1 MKNLIFLFLI
11 IFTSTGYA
19 NWITYYETPDLFEW
33 SYNSD
38 NLRQKDGLV
47 FVWSRMKILDDPIQV
62 GENKVAIFEKYE
74 EIDCV
79 EYSKITL
86 IEKHFT
92 DINST
97 TPVAEIDRTNIGK
110 SYLKSFSAYGKLS
123 NVVCANVDKYLR
135 ENYHYY
141 I

>member
-1 MKNLIFLFLI
+1 MKILIFLFLI
-11 IFTSTGYA
+11 ILTSKGFA
-19 NWITYYETPDLFEW
+19 NWIIYYETPELFEW

-38 NLRQKDGLV
+38 NLRQEDNLV

-62 GENKVAIFEKYE
+62 GKNKVAIFEKYE
-74 EIDCV
+74 KIDCV

-97 TPVAEIDRTNIGK
+97 TPVAEIDRTNVGK
-110 SYLKSFSAYGKLS
+110 SYFKSFSAYGKLA
-123 NVVCANVDKYLR
+123 NVICANGD
-135 ENYHYY
+135 
-141 I
+141 

>member
-1 MKNLIFLFLI
+1 MKNLIILFLI
-11 IFTSTGYA
+11 ISSPTGFA
-19 NWITYYETPDLFEW
+19 NWIIYYETPELFEW

-38 NLRQKDGLV
+38 NLGQEGNLV
-47 FVWSRMKILDDPIQV
+47 FVWSRMKILDEPIVV
-62 GENKVAIFEKYE
+62 GKYKVAIFEKYE

-97 TPVAEIDRTNIGK
+97 TPVAEIDRTNVGK
-110 SYLKSFSAYGKLS
+110 SYFKGFSAYGKL
-123 NVVCANVDKYLR
+123 ANVICAKDD
-135 ENYHYY
+135 
-141 I
+141 

>member
-1 MKNLIFLFLI
+1 MRTLIFFFLI
-11 IFTSTGYA
+11 IFTPTSFA
-19 NWITYYETPDLFEW
+19 NWITYHEIPELFEW

-38 NLRQKDGLV
+38 NLSQEDNLV

-62 GENKVAIFEKYE
+62 GKNKVAIFEKYE

-97 TPVAEIDRTNIGK
+97 TPVAEIDRTNVGK
-110 SYLKSFSAYGKLS
+110 SYFKGFSAYGKLA
-123 NVVCANVDKYLR
+123 NEVCPKGN
-135 ENYHYY
+135 
-141 I
+141 

>member
-11 IFTSTGYA
+11 IFTSKGFA
-19 NWITYYETPDLFEW
+19 NWIIYHETPELFEW

-38 NLRQKDGLV
+38 NLRQEDHLV

-62 GENKVAIFEKYE
+62 GKNKVAIFEKYVK
-74 EIDCV
+74 IDCV

-97 TPVAEIDRTNIGK
+97 TPVAEIDRTNVGK
-110 SYLKSFSAYGKLS
+110 SYFKGFSAYGKL
-123 NVVCANVDKYLR
+123 ANVICAKGD
-135 ENYHYY
+135 
-141 I
+141 

>member
-1 MKNLIFLFLI
+1 MKYLSIFIFF
-11 IFTSTGYA
+11 IFTPSSFA
-19 NWITYYETPDLFEW
+19 NWIIYYETPELFEW

-38 NLRQKDGLV
+38 NLRQEDNLV
-47 FVWSRMKILDDPIQV
+47 FVWSRMKILDEPIQV
-62 GENKVAIFEKYE
+62 GKNKVTIFEKYE

-97 TPVAEIDRTNIGK
+97 TPVAEIDRTNVGK
-110 SYLKSFSAYGKLS
+110 SYFKGFSAYGKLA
-123 NVVCANVDKYLR
+123 NIICAKDD
-135 ENYHYY
+135 
-141 I
+141 

>member
-11 IFTSTGYA
+11 IFTSKGFA
-19 NWITYYETPDLFEW
+19 NWITYYETPGSFEW

-38 NLRQKDGLV
+38 NLRQDDNLV

-62 GENKVAIFEKYE
+62 GKNKVAIFEKYE

-97 TPVAEIDRTNIGK
+97 TPVAEIDRTNVGK
-110 SYLKSFSAYGKLS
+110 SYFKSFSAYGKLA
-123 NVVCANVDKYLR
+123 NVICANGD
-135 ENYHYY
+135 
-141 I
+141 

>member
-1 MKNLIFLFLI
+1 MKILIFLLLI
-11 IFTSTGYA
+11 ILTTKAFA
-19 NWITYYETPDLFEW
+19 NWIIYYETPDLFEW

-38 NLRQKDGLV
+38 NLRQEDNLV
-47 FVWSRMKILDDPIQV
+47 FVWSRMKILDEPIQV
-62 GENKVAIFEKYE
+62 GKNKVAIFEKYE

-97 TPVAEIDRTNIGK
+97 TPVAEIDRTKVGK
-110 SYLKSFSAYGKLS
+110 SYFKSFSAYGKL
-123 NVVCANVDKYLR
+123 ANVICAIND
-135 ENYHYY
+135 
-141 I
+141 

>member
-1 MKNLIFLFLI
+1 MKILFFLFPI
-11 IFTSTGYA
+11 IFTSKGLA
-19 NWITYYETPDLFEW
+19 NWITYHETPELFEW

-38 NLRQKDGLV
+38 NLRQENNLV
-47 FVWSRMKILDDPIQV
+47 FVWSRMKILDEPIQV
-62 GENKVAIFEKYE
+62 GKNKVAIFEKYE

-97 TPVAEIDRTNIGK
+97 TPVAEIDRTNVGK
-110 SYLKSFSAYGKLS
+110 SYFKSFSAYGKLA
-123 NVVCANVDKYLR
+123 NVICANGD
-135 ENYHYY
+135 
-141 I
+141 

>member
-1 MKNLIFLFLI
+1 MKYLSIFIFF
-11 IFTSTGYA
+11 IFTPSSFA
-19 NWITYYETPDLFEW
+19 NWIIYYETPELFEW

-38 NLRQKDGLV
+38 NLRQEDHLV

-62 GENKVAIFEKYE
+62 GKNKVAIFEKYE
-74 EIDCV
+74 EIDFV

-110 SYLKSFSAYGKLS
+110 SYFKSFSTYGKL
-123 NVVCANVDKYLR
+123 ANVICVKGD
-135 ENYHYY
+135 
-141 I
+141 

>member
-1 MKNLIFLFLI
+1 MKILIFLFLI
-11 IFTSTGYA
+11 ILTSKGFA
-19 NWITYYETPDLFEW
+19 NWIIYYETPELFEW

-38 NLRQKDGLV
+38 NLRQEDNLV
-47 FVWSRMKILDDPIQV
+47 FVWSRMKILDEPIQV
-62 GENKVAIFEKYE
+62 GKNKVAIFEKYE

-97 TPVAEIDRTNIGK
+97 TPVAEIDKTNVGK
-110 SYLKSFSAYGKLS
+110 SYFKSFSAYGKLA
-123 NVVCANVDKYLR
+123 NVICANSD
-135 ENYHYY
+135 
-141 I
+141 

>member
-1 MKNLIFLFLI
+1 MKILIYLFLS
-11 IFTSTGYA
+11 IFTSKGFA
-19 NWITYYETPDLFEW
+19 NWVIYYETPELFEW

-38 NLRQKDGLV
+38 NLRQEDNLV
-47 FVWSRMKILDDPIQV
+47 FVWSRMKVLDDPIQV
-62 GENKVAIFEKYE
+62 GKNKVAIFEKYE

-97 TPVAEIDRTNIGK
+97 TPVAEIDRTNVGK
-110 SYLKSFSAYGKLS
+110 SYFKSFSAYGKLA
-123 NVVCANVDKYLR
+123 NVICANGD
-135 ENYHYY
+135 
-141 I
+141 

>member
-1 MKNLIFLFLI
+1 MKILIFLMLI
-11 IFTSTGYA
+11 ILTSKVFA
-19 NWITYYETPDLFEW
+19 NWVIYYETPELFEW

-38 NLRQKDGLV
+38 NLRQEDNLV
-47 FVWSRMKILDDPIQV
+47 FVWSRMKILDEQIQV
-62 GENKVAIFEKYE
+62 GRNKVAILKKYE

-97 TPVAEIDRTNIGK
+97 TPVAEIDKTNVGK
-110 SYLKSFSAYGKLS
+110 SYFKSFSAYGKLA
-123 NVVCANVDKYLR
+123 NVICANSD
-135 ENYHYY
+135 
-141 I
+141 

>member
-1 MKNLIFLFLI
+1 MKKLIFLFLI
-11 IFTSTGYA
+11 IFIPTSFA
-19 NWITYYETPDLFEW
+19 NWITYYETPELFKW

-38 NLRQKDGLV
+38 SLRKEDNLV
-47 FVWSRMKILDDPIQV
+47 FVWSRMKILDEPIQV
-62 GENKVAIFEKYE
+62 GKNKVAIFEKYE

-97 TPVAEIDRTNIGK
+97 TPVAEIDRTKVGI
-110 SYLKSFSAYGKLS
+110 SYFKSFSAYGKLAK
-123 NVVCANVDKYLR
+123 VICPKGD
-135 ENYHYY
+135 
-141 I
+141 